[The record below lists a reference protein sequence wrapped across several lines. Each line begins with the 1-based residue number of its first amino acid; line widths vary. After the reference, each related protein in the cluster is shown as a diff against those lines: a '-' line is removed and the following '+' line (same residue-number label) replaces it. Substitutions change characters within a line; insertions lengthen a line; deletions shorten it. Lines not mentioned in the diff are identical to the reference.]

1 MKTFE
6 YSLIHKWKANLSLK
20 QEEDKEGGKGGESA
34 VGKGYK
40 KIH

>member
-20 QEEDKEGGKGGESA
+20 KEDKEGGEGGESA
-34 VGKGYK
+34 VGKGFK